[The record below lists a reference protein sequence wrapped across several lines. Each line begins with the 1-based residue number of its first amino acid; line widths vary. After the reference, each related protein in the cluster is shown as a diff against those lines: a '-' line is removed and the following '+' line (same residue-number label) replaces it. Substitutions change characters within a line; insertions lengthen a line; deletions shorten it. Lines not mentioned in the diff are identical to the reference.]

1 MKLRYG
7 FVLLTLLLGNSFI
20 HAQRVNITNGVS
32 GAGHLDIDVDSY
44 GHYGNWT
51 GTNTTTDDQY
61 QPIGSPIGNP
71 TFTTQPLLF
80 LEGSDNPGQVGRL
93 ALTSD
98 NDARSFFNSCGASPR
113 VLGVFIVSPVS
124 LVNSS
129 TAQSSFRIADAKG
142 FTTYLN
148 VQLTQTVGPAVNGVT
163 YLRQRYVISNVS
175 SFTFSGVFVIH
186 WDHDMMWS
194 GSYTDDVV
202 GTDCGR
208 AFLFGHEPG
217 NINQGVVLSDG
228 GSSVAPLYYVGG
240 KAPHTPAGGPP
251 AFAAGT
257 DCNIWTNNGL
267 PQTWRNYVAFVG
279 YNTDGNSGTNPG
291 DGMVSMEWR
300 FTLAPGQSVTIV
312 VDRTYGRD
320 HPWNFVQESVAPSS
334 LTLARGQVFSGNVGS
349 LASSDDNRLV
359 LRPFI
364 VLNQAERPI
373 QAIIE
378 GNTTVMNP
386 RKIVVSVESHANITN
401 LRQWIEAWNFATNAW
416 DELDMRTLTTTD
428 ATVQV
433 SITQN
438 AQNYVSGTGT
448 VRLRLSYMPVGLVLF
463 YPWEARI
470 DWVNWSL
477 CGTP

>member
-1 MKLRYG
+1 MKSRYG
-7 FVLLTLLLGNSFI
+7 FAVLTLLLGCSLAS
-20 HAQRVNITNGVS
+20 AQRVNITNGVT
-32 GAGHLDIDVDSY
+32 GDGHLDIDVDSF

-51 GTNTTTDDQY
+51 GTSTGTDDQF
-61 QPIGSPIGNP
+61 QPIGSAMGNP

-80 LEGSDNPGQVGRL
+80 LEGSDMPGQVGRL

-98 NDARSFFNSCGASPR
+98 NDARSFFNSCETSPR
-113 VLGVFIVSPVS
+113 VFGLFIVSPVS
-124 LVNSS
+124 LVNQS
-129 TAQSSFRIADAKG
+129 TAQSSFRVADAKG

-148 VQLTQTVGPAVNGVT
+148 VQLTQNIGPAVNGVT
-163 YLRQRYVISNVS
+163 YLRQTYVISNVS

-186 WDHDMMWS
+186 WDHDIMWS
-194 GSYTDDVV
+194 GSFTDDVV
-202 GTDCGR
+202 GTDCGQS
-208 AFLFGHEPG
+208 FVFGHEPG
-217 NINQGVVLSDG
+217 NINQGLVLSDG

-240 KAPHTPAGGPP
+240 KAPHTPTQGPP

-291 DGMVSMEWR
+291 DGMVSMEWH
-300 FTLAPGQSVTIV
+300 FNLAPGQSVTIV
-312 VDRTYGRD
+312 VDRTYGTD

-334 LTLARGQVFSGNVGS
+334 FSLARGQVFSGNVGS

-373 QAIIE
+373 QLIVN
-378 GNTTVMNP
+378 GSTTVAQP
-386 RKIVVSVESHANITN
+386 REIVVSVESHANITN
-401 LRQWIEAWNFATNAW
+401 LRQWIEAWNYSTSAW
-416 DELDMRTLTTTD
+416 DQLDTRVLTTTD
-428 ATVQV
+428 NTVQV

-438 AQNYVSGTGT
+438 AQNYRSGTGALQ
-448 VRLRLSYMPVGLVLF
+448 LRISYMPEGLVLF

-477 CGTP
+477 CGGS